1 MKNILI
7 TGGCGFIGSHLC
19 RQLNRIYFMKSP
31 QNDPRRRKPDIRC
44 ARELLGWSP
53 AVTLNEGLEK
63 MIAFYQRQLN

>member
-1 MKNILI
+1 
-7 TGGCGFIGSHLC
+7 
-19 RQLNRIYFMKSP
+19 MKSP
-31 QNDPRRRKPDIRC
+31 QNDPRRRKPDIRY